1 MKWQGEEEAKLLY
14 YTVHRLSGIGA
25 MTENQDEMTKKKK
38 KGCKENRKLNSKNR
52 RDLFFFENKLKSN

>member
-25 MTENQDEMTKKKK
+25 MTENQDEMTLKKKAV
-38 KGCKENRKLNSKNR
+38 SKIES
-52 RDLFFFENKLKSN
+52 LAPKIGGTCFCFENKLKSN